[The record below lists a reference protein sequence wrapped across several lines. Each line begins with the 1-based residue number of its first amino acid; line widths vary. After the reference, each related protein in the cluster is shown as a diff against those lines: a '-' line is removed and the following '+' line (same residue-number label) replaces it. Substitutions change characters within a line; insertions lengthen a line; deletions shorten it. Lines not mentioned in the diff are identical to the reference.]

1 LWPGCNDPN
10 QNFPSQA
17 SPAGIFW
24 ILFIP
29 LVFGSFETGNFFLP
43 RVLRF
48 CNQLRHADI
57 VVTLMKT
64 QKRRFPVMFVRAAVV
79 IGGILASNASG
90 QVPEGAG
97 AKTISLGI
105 VSEINQKQIEAHY
118 GDFVRYVARRL
129 SSEGKVVI
137 APTLPQLAKLLE
149 QGQVDFYMDS
159 PYPTYVINNV
169 QGAGKL
175 VLRRWQRGKPEY
187 QSLIFTKRNS
197 EVRRLQDLRGKIIV
211 FEDPDSSSGHFIP
224 KFFLLRNG
232 FKLADK
238 TRGEPKV
245 SPGEIGFIFAY
256 SQTKL
261 LDLVLSKQA
270 AAGAFSDDDH
280 ANLDGKRKS
289 EVNVLAETER
299 LPRHLV
305 SVRKDLASS
314 LAARLTD
321 ILISMHENDEGR
333 KILQKTG
340 ETTKFDLPPGG
351 EEGMRR
357 RLLETFYS
365 VDRK

>member
-1 LWPGCNDPN
+1 M
-10 QNFPSQA
+10 
-17 SPAGIFW
+17 
-24 ILFIP
+24 
-29 LVFGSFETGNFFLP
+29 E
-43 RVLRF
+43 
-48 CNQLRHADI
+48 
-57 VVTLMKT
+57 K
-64 QKRRFPVMFVRAAVV
+64 QKVRFPVIFSSAALL
-79 IGGILASNASG
+79 IGIIFASNASG

-97 AKTISLGI
+97 GKTISLGI
-105 VSEINQKQIEAHY
+105 VSEVNQKEIEAHY
-118 GDFVRYVARRL
+118 SDFVRYVARKL
-129 SSEGKVVI
+129 SSAAAVEGKVVI
-137 APTLPQLAKLLE
+137 APTLSQLARLLE
-149 QGQVDFYMDS
+149 QRKVDFYMDS

-169 QGAGKL
+169 QGAAKL
-175 VLRRWQRGKPEY
+175 LLRRWQRGKPEY

-197 EVRRLQDLRGKIIV
+197 DVRRLQDLWGKIIV

-238 TRGEPKV
+238 SRGAPNV
-245 SPGEIGFIFAY
+245 SPGEVGFVFAY

-261 LDLVLSKQA
+261 VDLVLSKQA
-270 AAGAFSDDDH
+270 AAGAFSDDDY
-280 ANLDGKRKS
+280 ANLDEKRRS

-305 SVRKDLASS
+305 SIRKDMAPS
-314 LAARLTD
+314 LAGRLAD
-321 ILISMHENDEGR
+321 ILISMHEDDEGR

-340 ETTKFDLPPGG
+340 DTTKFDMPPGG

>member
-1 LWPGCNDPN
+1 M
-10 QNFPSQA
+10 
-17 SPAGIFW
+17 I
-24 ILFIP
+24 
-29 LVFGSFETGNFFLP
+29 
-43 RVLRF
+43 
-48 CNQLRHADI
+48 
-57 VVTLMKT
+57 MKI
-64 QKRRFPVMFVRAAVV
+64 QKRRFPV
-79 IGGILASNASG
+79 ILAIAGLLIGVILAANTVA
-90 QVPEGAG
+90 QTPEGADT
-97 AKTISLGI
+97 KTISLGI
-105 VSEINQKQIEAHY
+105 VSAINQKQIEAHY
-118 GDFVRYVARRL
+118 SDFVRYVARKL
-129 SSEGKVVI
+129 SSAPAVEGKVVV
-137 APTLPQLAKLLE
+137 APTLPQLVRLLE
-149 QGQVDFYMDS
+149 QRKVDFYMDS

-169 QGAGKL
+169 QGAAKL
-175 VLRRWQRGKPEY
+175 LLRRWQRGKPEY

-238 TRGEPKV
+238 TRSELNV
-245 SPGEIGFIFAY
+245 SPGEVGFIFAY

-261 LDLVLSKQA
+261 VDLVLSKQA
-270 AAGAFSDDDH
+270 AAGAFSDDDY
-280 ANLDGKRKS
+280 AKLDEKRRS

-305 SVRKDLASS
+305 SIRKDMAPS
-314 LAARLTD
+314 LAGRLTD
-321 ILISMHENDEGR
+321 ILISMHEDDEGR

-340 ETTKFDLPPGG
+340 ATTKFDMPPGG